1 MISAQHSSSRFFCG
15 PRFLKTLRRA
25 AEAGMSLVDMMVAL
39 TVLAMVA
46 SIGVQVFGSLSSAT
60 KNSKLTSDVGTI
72 NRAITMYLASGGDLS
87 NARTPVAVL
96 ARLKTTSSAERVKTQ
111 INPLTRS
118 MIDARLSA
126 VPQSESEA
134 ASDSL
139 RAYWNSSAQRFEVAT
154 SGESVGVKIFVLD
167 DAAVPSQVE
176 IEERASG
183 SMEFARESGW
193 IWDYKD
199 RSDSA
204 PYATNL
210 PTSIPTHPVTPPT
223 GVQPTPVP
231 GNLQPPVFSIPGDRY
246 PMADYD
252 LTLRLHNPNP
262 SGSSQIEYL
271 LDGEGWLPYRGA
283 LTITPGATVQ
293 AKAVSANASRWH
305 NSQARQESYTADLM
319 QLDAP
324 AISLSAVAFS
334 DTVSTIAVEITDRN
348 AAGLSTL
355 RFDLKPKGG
364 TYRSVQLWETYNGRF
379 SVSADDYPEG
389 FEVIAYAKAT
399 DPIRYEHSND
409 TQAST
414 SASFFGQPL
423 TGSVLFVIDAS
434 SSMNAGFG
442 GRSRFD
448 AAVQETVNAIWAM
461 DPDQRFNVAMFDA
474 GVHWTDGSGE
484 LKPASQA
491 NKISMSYMIQGV
503 ENDSGTNYQAALG
516 LVTSFDPMPQTVVFL
531 TDGRPN
537 STPYAAQ
544 LAELVRRGIKV
555 DVFGIELDSRA
566 LALVQAIADATGGRV
581 TRVTP

>member
-1 MISAQHSSSRFFCG
+1 MITTQHRTSKRFRS
-15 PRFLKTLRRA
+15 PRFLRTSRRT
-25 AEAGMSLVDMMVAL
+25 AEAGLSLIDMMVAL
-39 TVLAMVA
+39 TALAVIA
-46 SIGVQVFGSLSSAT
+46 SIGVQVFGSLSTAT
-60 KNSKLTSDVGTI
+60 HNSKLTNDVGTI

-87 NARTPVAVL
+87 NARTPVEVL

-139 RAYWNSSAQRFEVAT
+139 RAYWNTSVQRFEVAT
-154 SGESVGVKIFVLD
+154 SGETVGVKTFVLD
-167 DAAVPSQVE
+167 DAAAPDQVE
-176 IEERASG
+176 IDERASG

-199 RSDSA
+199 RTDSDR
-204 PYATNL
+204 YATYI

-231 GNLQPPVFSIPGDRY
+231 GSLQPPVFSIPGGRY
-246 PMADYD
+246 PMTDYD
-252 LTLRLHNPNP
+252 IALRLHNPNP

-271 LDGEGWLPYRGA
+271 LEGEAWQAYRGV
-283 LTITPGATVQ
+283 LTIAPGTRVQ
-293 AKAVSANASRWH
+293 ARAVSTDASRWH
-305 NSQARQESYTADLM
+305 NSQVRRENYTADLI
-319 QLDAP
+319 QLEAP
-324 AISLSAVAFS
+324 AISLSADAFS

-348 AAGLSTL
+348 ASGLSTL

-364 TYRSVQLWETYNGRF
+364 SYRSVQLWNTYNGRF
-379 SVSADDYPEG
+379 SVTADDYPEG

-399 DPIRYEHSND
+399 DPDRYEHSGD
-409 TQAST
+409 TEAAT

-448 AAVQETVNAIWAM
+448 AAVRETVNAIWAM
-461 DPDQRFNVAMFDA
+461 DPEQRFNVAMFDA

-484 LKPASQA
+484 LKLASQA
-491 NKISMSYMIQGV
+491 NKISMTYMIQGV
-503 ENDSGTNYQAALG
+503 ENDSGTNYRAALG
-516 LVTSFDPMPQTVVFL
+516 LVTSFDPMPESVVFL

-544 LAELVRRGIKV
+544 LAELVRLGIKV
-555 DVFGIELDSRA
+555 DVFGIELDSNA
-566 LALVQAIADATGGRV
+566 LSRVQAIADATGGGV